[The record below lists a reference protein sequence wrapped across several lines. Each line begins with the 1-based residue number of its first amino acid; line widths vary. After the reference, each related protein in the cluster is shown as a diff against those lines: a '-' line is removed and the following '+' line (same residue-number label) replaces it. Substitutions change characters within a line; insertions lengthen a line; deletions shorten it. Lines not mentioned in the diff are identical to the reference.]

1 MFMQA
6 FFTHTYPR
14 RPVRR
19 DDIFREQY
27 TGKYTGI
34 FAELYDGLF
43 DNFTEDIEFYTKLA
57 KNINTPVLDLCCG
70 TGRLCLPLAKAGHKV
85 VAVDSQQD
93 MLNILQDKMK
103 KEKQE
108 VRNNIQIVKRD
119 IRKLKLSVHHG
130 FELILVSFN
139 SFLHLFTQE
148 DQLIVLRNIRKH
160 IGNKGL
166 LVIDVNFPNVER
178 MLEDDGKMKFFY
190 NVNNTLKKTIIEY
203 YSSKYNFSN
212 QTEEVSIIIEELSP
226 DGTVRKF
233 LTNDTLC
240 FVFPREIKLLLE
252 LADFDL
258 IDVLCSYKGEKFN
271 YKDNVEFLIY
281 LACPKSQ
288 K

>member
-1 MFMQA
+1 MTFVQG

-14 RPVRR
+14 RPVRMDQIYR
-19 DDIFREQY
+19 GQY
-27 TGKYTGI
+27 AGV
-34 FAELYDGLF
+34 FAKLYDGLF
-43 DNFTEDIEFYTKLA
+43 GNITEDIEFYTNLA
-57 KNINTPVLDLCCG
+57 KDINTPVLDLGCG
-70 TGRLCLPLAKAGHKV
+70 TGRLTLPLAKAGHKV

-130 FELILVSFN
+130 FELILLSFN
-139 SFLHLFTQE
+139 SFLHLLTQE
-148 DQLIVLRNIRKH
+148 DQLIALRNIRRH

-166 LVIDVNFPNVER
+166 LVIDANFPNVDR
-178 MLEDDGKMKFFY
+178 MLEEDGKIRFFY
-190 NVNNTLKKTIIEY
+190 NVSNTLKKTIIEY

-226 DGTVRKF
+226 DGAVRKF
-233 LTNDTLC
+233 LTNDILC
-240 FVFPREIKLLLE
+240 FVFPREMKLLFE
-252 LADFDL
+252 LAAFDL

-281 LACPKSQ
+281 LARPKSQ